1 MAKQLRGHGFPT
13 LEIDE
18 QRDHIVG
25 PPNALVTLLEYGDF
39 ECPFCGQAHLELQDI
54 LDQFGDE
61 VRFAFRHFPLSQLH
75 PHAAQAAEASEAA
88 ASQGQ
93 FWPMHD
99 MLFENQNALAFED
112 IVDYAQE
119 LGLDLGRFENELLQ
133 STHRARVRE
142 DFYSGVRNG
151 VNGTPTFFINGHR
164 HDQGWDFDSLAN
176 AIEAELDSQRQHDV
190 GSPRQRR
197 SRRMRR

>member
-1 MAKQLRGHGFPT
+1 MAKQLRSHGFPT
-13 LEIDE
+13 LEIDD
-18 QRDHIVG
+18 QRDHIIG
-25 PPNALVTLLEYGDF
+25 PRNAPVTLLEYGDF
-39 ECPFCGQAHLELQDI
+39 ECPYCGRAHYELQDI
-54 LDQFGDE
+54 LEQFGDE

-88 ASQGQ
+88 ASQNQ

-99 MLFENQNALAFED
+99 MLFENQAALAFED
-112 IVDYAQE
+112 IMDDAQE

-133 STHRARVRE
+133 SMHRARVRE

-164 HDQGWDFDSLAN
+164 HDQGWEFDSLAS
-176 AIEAELDSQRQHDV
+176 AIETEWESQPQHG
-190 GSPRQRR
+190 GSQHQRR
-197 SRRMRR
+197 SLRKRR